1 MIEIAI
7 VGAGPYG
14 LSIAAHL
21 RRQGIP
27 FRIFGRPMDSWV
39 SHMPKGS
46 CLKSDGFASNIY
58 DPGDGF
64 TLRQFCAEQGI
75 EYADTGIPVRLETFS
90 AYGIA
95 FKKRMLPDL
104 DERMIEKLDRTPEGF
119 VLQVAGGETVATRR
133 VILAVGISHFEYVPE
148 NLTHLSP
155 EFLSHSYQ
163 HKDLESFRNRSV
175 IVIGAGASA
184 IDLAGLLRDEGAD
197 VQLTARRSELRFHT
211 NPKDQKPR
219 SWWDNIRH
227 PSSGLGP
234 GVRSRLFSD
243 APNLFYFLPESLRL
257 KIVRTT
263 LGPSAG
269 WFARDK
275 IMGRVPLVLG
285 FTPQGAKVQ
294 NGKVHLQLRGN
305 DGAIREIVSDH
316 VIAAT
321 GYKVSMERL
330 KFLSA
335 DLRSN
340 IRTVSGSP
348 VLKSNF
354 ESSVPGLYFAG
365 LATANTFGPVMRF
378 AFGANFAA
386 RTLTQTMVKSL
397 KRSPASVSVRNVA
410 SVAD

>member
-1 MIEIAI
+1 
-7 VGAGPYG
+7 
-14 LSIAAHL
+14 
-21 RRQGIP
+21 
-27 FRIFGRPMDSWV
+27 
-39 SHMPKGS
+39 
-46 CLKSDGFASNIY
+46 
-58 DPGDGF
+58 
-64 TLRQFCAEQGI
+64 
-75 EYADTGIPVRLETFS
+75 
-90 AYGIA
+90 
-95 FKKRMLPDL
+95 
-104 DERMIEKLDRTPEGF
+104 MIEKLDRTPEGF

-133 VILAVGISHFEYVPE
+133 VILAVGISHFEYIPE

-163 HKDLESFRNRSV
+163 HKDLESFRGRSV

-184 IDLAGLLRDEGAD
+184 IDLAGLLRDGGAD
-197 VQLTARRSELRFHT
+197 VQLTARPSELRFHT

-219 SWWDNIRH
+219 TWWDNIRH

-275 IMGRVPLVLG
+275 VMGRVPLVLG

>member
-1 MIEIAI
+1 MIEVAI
-7 VGAGPYG
+7 IGAGPYG
-14 LSIAAHL
+14 LSIAAHF

-27 FRIFGRPMDSWV
+27 FRIFGRPMDSWA
-39 SHMPKGS
+39 SHMPTGS

-58 DPGDGF
+58 DPGNEF

-95 FKKRMLPDL
+95 FKERMLPDL
-104 DERMIEKLDRTPEGF
+104 DERMIEKLDRTREGF
-119 VLQVAGGETVATRR
+119 ILQLEDGERVTARR
-133 VILAVGISHFEYVPE
+133 VILAVGISYFEYIPE
-148 NLTHLSP
+148 NLAHLSP

-163 HKDLESFRNRSV
+163 HKDLEPFRGRSV
-175 IVIGAGASA
+175 IVIGSGASA

-197 VQLTARRSELRFHT
+197 VQLTARPNELRFHT

-219 SWWDNIRH
+219 TWWDNLRH

-275 IMGRVPLVLG
+275 VMGRVPLVLG

-294 NGKVHLQLRGN
+294 NRKVHLQLRGN
-305 DGAIREIVSDH
+305 DGAIREVVSDH

-354 ESSVPGLYFAG
+354 ESSVPGLYFSG
-365 LATANTFGPVMRF
+365 RATANTFRPVMRF
-378 AFGANFAA
+378 AFGAYFAA